1 MKLVVMFSFVSL
13 GRGLLFVLAG
23 FWPTRLR
30 AMMAAIAAPP
40 VMMIG
45 VR

>member
-1 MKLVVMFSFVSL
+1 MKLVVMFSLVSL
-13 GRGLLFVLAG
+13 GRDLLFVLAG
-23 FWPTRLR
+23 FWPTRLS

-45 VR
+45 VS